1 MLQGKDSEFGFI
13 GPENFFP
20 LPNCP
25 MLMFFGPLQTF
36 ALILYALQ
44 WFLDVQFCQKIGF
57 IEATFHRRYM
67 NGIRQALVNI

>member
-1 MLQGKDSEFGFI
+1 VIINKQDHYLTASEITSGINESLPMYTLFVSKDPEFGFI

-36 ALILYALQ
+36 ALFLYACAEM
-44 WFLDVQFCQKIGF
+44 VS
-57 IEATFHRRYM
+57 R
-67 NGIRQALVNI
+67 